1 MGLSSAHH
9 EVCLSETVFFK
20 LQKKKIV
27 FPAASA
33 FPPPPQITL
42 PFSSHLFFWLLFEV
56 HQ

>member
-9 EVCLSETVFFK
+9 EACFSETVLFK
-20 LQKKKIV
+20 EKKKIV

-33 FPPPPQITL
+33 FPPPPQITS
-42 PFSSHLFFWLLFEV
+42 PFPSHLFFWLLFEV